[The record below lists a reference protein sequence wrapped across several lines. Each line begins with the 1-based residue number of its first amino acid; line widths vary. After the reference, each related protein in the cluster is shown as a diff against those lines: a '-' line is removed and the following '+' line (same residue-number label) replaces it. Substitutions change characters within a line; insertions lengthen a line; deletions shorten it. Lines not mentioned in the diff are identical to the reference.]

1 MKIEKMNIYKNTKIG
16 MEIKIKIRIFLKKED
31 KQEYKNKQTK
41 SINKH
46 KPHNSSNENRK
57 DEYI

>member
-46 KPHNSSNENRK
+46 KPHNSR
-57 DEYI
+57 